1 MEACSD
7 YFMHINNEPVASRH
21 PSLREPLFTALLSR
35 ALAHAALPANWRTWA
50 DAQGEEE
57 DEDAVQR
64 FREQTLSDLLECC
77 YLQLR
82 APFLASL
89 DAALAPGAPWQ
100 HAEAALFALRAV
112 VLPLRASAL
121 GDGGGGGGDGEAA
134 CAFLARV
141 CGRIAAEEQLFS
153 AHPLVVEAACR
164 MLGAYAAWLGRSPA
178 ARPAVHGC
186 TAFLLR
192 ALGVPTALP
201 HAAAALRNVCARCAD
216 TLSDP
221 PTLSSLIATAH
232 ACLPPPPPPP
242 PSGAEPAADDRGT
255 VVEGLA
261 RLVAKL
267 PPAEAS
273 AAGLALTGPI
283 VARAGALIS
292 SASAAAA
299 PSDAASHALAAE
311 LVLLAAAVRFMEC
324 AGDATSGAPPAL
336 AVLQAAWP
344 VLSCVGESV
353 TWRASPPVAAAL
365 AEVYSRAFLC
375 ARAAAAPL
383 LPPALA
389 TLLAAFEAHGH
400 APCADA
406 LATAVEVFAPPSA
419 HDIASAHAPLPP
431 RDPALDAALA
441 DALERASAAAMAMC
455 VARGAA
461 AAPDTLRAL
470 FELAHRA
477 ALFAPPLLLR
487 GPAIEPLLALAVE
500 GIKCV
505 RVSCTGLLRVAVDLH
520 ACCSLGITNARPMPR
535 SSARRLR
542 EREPCRAAAQLLQAL
557 LSPGRQMALWGD
569 AWRAARPALDAV
581 LSRYG
586 APLAAALCDAGAA
599 TAQRSIVQTLGGVLY
614 ALLSA
619 YPVRASGIAAAGV
632 HMCFRVHALAVHCV
646 VSCAHARA
654 LCADDALPLVM
665 RRRPAERC
673 AAVAGDR
680 HRSAHV
686 PWRRRCC
693 RRRRGQRHAG

>member
-7 YFMHINNEPVASRH
+7 YFLHVNNEPVASRH

-35 ALAHAALPANWRTWA
+35 SLAHAALPARWRTWA
-50 DAQGEEE
+50 DAQGEDE

-64 FREQTLSDLLECC
+64 FREQTLADLLECC
-77 YLQLR
+77 YQQLR
-82 APFLASL
+82 APFLAAV
-89 DAALAPGAPWQ
+89 DAGLAPGAPWP

-112 VLPLRASAL
+112 VLPLRAAAL
-121 GDGGGGGGDGEAA
+121 GDGGGGGGGDGDAA

-141 CGRIAAEEQLFS
+141 CGRIAVEEPLFS

-283 VARAGALIS
+283 VARAGALVS
-292 SASAAAA
+292 GASAAA

-311 LVLLAAAVRFMEC
+311 LFLLAAVVRFMEC
-324 AGDATSGAPPAL
+324 AGDASSGAPPAL

-353 TWRASPPVAAAL
+353 AWRASPPVVAAL

-389 TLLAAFEAHGH
+389 ALLAAFEAHGH

-419 HDIASAHAPLPP
+419 HDIACAPAPLPA

-441 DALERASAAAMAMC
+441 DALERAAAAAMALC
-455 VARGAA
+455 VARGAS

-477 ALFAPPLLLR
+477 TLFAPPLLLR

-505 RVSCTGLLRVAVDLH
+505 PFLFVF
-520 ACCSLGITNARPMPR
+520 
-535 SSARRLR
+535 
-542 EREPCRAAAQLLQAL
+542 
-557 LSPGRQMALWGD
+557 ALWACMHASGVTTNVSSRTPPR
-569 AWRAARPALDAV
+569 AGCASASPAALRRSCCRRCCLRAARWRFGAT
-581 LSRYG
+581 RG
-586 APLAAALCDAGAA
+586 APRAPRSMPCCRA
-599 TAQRSIVQTLGGVLY
+599 TARRSLRPCATPAPPLRN
-614 ALLSA
+614 A
-619 YPVRASGIAAAGV
+619 AS
-632 HMCFRVHALAVHCV
+632 
-646 VSCAHARA
+646 
-654 LCADDALPLVM
+654 
-665 RRRPAERC
+665 
-673 AAVAGDR
+673 
-680 HRSAHV
+680 
-686 PWRRRCC
+686 C
-693 RRRRGQRHAG
+693 RRWAPCCTRC